1 MSFNLGGIPRRAS
14 RDLRPSALHG
24 RHILLCVV
32 SSPLQPLQLKLTYKG
47 PWGTFLRELHRLT
60 EHFVLRCV
68 RFKEE
73 GYTLLWP
80 EFNNASDINSPRLRA
95 RFNSFRAFLEE
106 WVSSTGIWSDGQRRT
121 RIDVAYKA
129 WITGGDFANRNAPL
143 PVGFAFGFA
152 FD

>member
-1 MSFNLGGIPRRAS
+1 
-14 RDLRPSALHG
+14 
-24 RHILLCVV
+24 
-32 SSPLQPLQLKLTYKG
+32 
-47 PWGTFLRELHRLT
+47 
-60 EHFVLRCV
+60 V

-73 GYTLLWP
+73 GYTLLWL

-143 PVGFAFGFA
+143 PEGFAFGFA